1 MRDVARAAGV
11 SPMTVSRVVNDE
23 PAVLPETVARVERAI
38 RRLGYQR
45 NEAARRLRSRGQPT
59 QTIGLLVDDLAN
71 PFFAALA
78 AAVEDAARQRGYVV
92 LIGSSNDSLRRE
104 REVVAAFCA
113 RQVDG
118 LIVVPVE
125 GNHRFLADH
134 LGRGT
139 KVVCVDRPARGLAV
153 DRVVV
158 DNREGARKAVRH
170 LLDHG
175 HRRIGYLGDREHIW
189 TIQERYAGF
198 RDALQGIGTEPDP
211 MLVRHG
217 QRSRAEAARLAGEM
231 LSLSDPPTAL
241 FTTTDLI
248 TMGAIDAM
256 AGRNG
261 SDRRGHVALVGF
273 DEFDM
278 ADKVSP
284 PVTVVAQDPV
294 ALGAT
299 AAQLLFSR
307 ITGDTSPPREVVLTT
322 RLVVRGSGEIGPSG
336 GQPAALQPARG

>member
-1 MRDVARAAGV
+1 MRDVADAAGV
-11 SPMTVSRVVNDE
+11 SLMTVSRVVNGE

-45 NEAARRLRSRGQPT
+45 NEAARRLRSRGQPS

-78 AAVEDAARQRGYVV
+78 AAVEDAARQRNYVV
-92 LIGSSNDSLRRE
+92 LIGSSGDSLRRE

-118 LIVVPVE
+118 LIVVPVD
-125 GNHRFLADH
+125 GNHRFLAEQ
-134 LGRGT
+134 LARGT
-139 KVVCVDRPARGLAV
+139 KVVCVDRPARRLPV

-158 DNREGARKAVRH
+158 DNRAGARKAVRH
-170 LLDHG
+170 LLDQG
-175 HRRIGYLGDREHIW
+175 HRRIGYLGDREDIW

-198 RDALQGIGTEPDP
+198 RDALRDLGTEPDP
-211 MLVRHG
+211 KLVRHG
-217 QRSRAEAARLAGEM
+217 QRSRSEAARHAAQL

-248 TMGAIDAM
+248 TMGAIDALH
-256 AGRNG
+256 GRDG
-261 SDRRGHVALVGF
+261 GDGGAPGRVALVGF
-273 DEFDM
+273 DEFAL
-278 ADKVSP
+278 ADKVNP

-322 RLVVRGSGEIGPSG
+322 RLVTRGSGEIA
-336 GQPAALQPARG
+336 PAPG